1 MASFDGRSGGFEML
15 EWATGAPDGSVRIDA
30 LVGNGTGALRGVRVH
45 ITFVSNLCLPDSYE
59 GTYSGVL
66 TG

>member
-1 MASFDGRSGGFEML
+1 ML
-15 EWATGAPDGSVRIDA
+15 EWATGAADGSVRIDA
-30 LVGNGTGALRGVRVH
+30 LVGNGKGALRGIH
-45 ITFVSNLCLPDSYE
+45 GHLTFVSDLCLPESCE